1 MSKSQHDAREMFV
14 AIAKESVQRLQAI
27 IPNVLDLNARDSYKR
42 TPAIASVGISDKDAR
57 AHVFRL
63 LLRHGCDVNAQDQ
76 NGRTALMMACM
87 EKEKIDVVE
96 ILVKNESCDLNLRDN
111 DGNTALHLAVDS
123 GNAAAIRLLL
133 NFSTN
138 NSRLKSNTTNRA
150 GLTPLQL
157 AEKLQHVRCV
167 RMLVKNGVDSS
178 KQQETEAK
186 KTRDI
191 KTAKYREEDTLQNI
205 SQNYRAASNYNERL
219 VKNGVDSSKKQ
230 ETEVKKTR
238 DIRTAKRKEEDS
250 LQNMSQNHRA
260 ALNINERLVK
270 NGVESSLKPETA
282 MKRPRD
288 LRTAKHKEDNSLLDI
303 VQGYQPSPTTNERL
317 PEKIVFS
324 KSRPKSE
331 VLPLPQEFVH
341 AFAHS
346 RPLSDRRVVS
356 YPRELYSRAGL
367 VKENHALVYEESST
381 GFAVPALSSQTS
393 ARILTGNVAR
403 SSRDLQFSQAVKTKR
418 VLTPIAPRSVFEETR
433 PITPVGEK
441 SKGRLPSIS
450 SGKSLHLVYTRETT
464 SEIF

>member
-1 MSKSQHDAREMFV
+1 MSKSQQDAREMFV

-27 IPNVLDLNARDSYKR
+27 IPNIPDLNARDSYKR

-57 AHVFRL
+57 THVFRL

-87 EKEKIDVVE
+87 EKDKIDVAE
-96 ILVKNESCDLNLRDN
+96 ILVKNEDCDLNLRDN

-157 AEKLQHVRCV
+157 AEKLGHVRCV

-178 KQQETEAK
+178 SQQEAEVK
-186 KTRDI
+186 KPRDI
-191 KTAKYREEDTLQNI
+191 KTAKYREDTLQNI
-205 SQNYRAASNYNERL
+205 TQNYRAASNYNERL
-219 VKNGVDSSKKQ
+219 VKNGVDPLKKQ

-238 DIRTAKRKEEDS
+238 DVRTAKRKEEDS
-250 LQNMSQNHRA
+250 LQNMSQSYRA
-260 ALNINERLVK
+260 ASNINDRLVK

-288 LRTAKHKEDNSLLDI
+288 LRTAKYKEDNSLLDI
-303 VQGYQPSPTTNERL
+303 VQAYQASPITNERL
-317 PEKIVFS
+317 AEKIVNS

-346 RPLSDRRVVS
+346 RPLSDRRVVA

-381 GFAVPALSSQTS
+381 GFAVPALSSQTN

-403 SSRDLQFSQAVKTKR
+403 RSRDFQFSQKTKR
-418 VLTPIAPRSVFEETR
+418 VLTSIAPRSVFEETR

-441 SKGRLPSIS
+441 PKGRLPSIA
-450 SGKSLHLVYTRETT
+450 SGKSLHLVSTRETT